1 MLMQVVSGWAR
12 VAKLTLD
19 KIKWQ
24 FLSLVCVKEKIQCV
38 IQLTPLSVKLN
49 HTFPNH

>member
-12 VAKLTLD
+12 E
-19 KIKWQ
+19 KIRWQ

-49 HTFPNH
+49 HTFHNP